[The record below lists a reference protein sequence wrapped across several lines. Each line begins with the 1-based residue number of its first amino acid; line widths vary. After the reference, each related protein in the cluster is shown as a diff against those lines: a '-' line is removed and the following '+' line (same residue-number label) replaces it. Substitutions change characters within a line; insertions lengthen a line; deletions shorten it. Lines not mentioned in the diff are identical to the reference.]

1 MNNFAELMLQEQTDT
16 LTLEEREFVEV
27 HKQIVSYGEM
37 TGRYFVEMCQKVK
50 QMRDGKL
57 YRAAGFETFGEYTET
72 ALNLKERQAYNYAK
86 AADDF
91 SEKYLQDHA
100 ALGITKLG
108 YLAKLTAGERE
119 EIEENIN
126 LSEASTRE
134 VDEAVK
140 AALRERDEA
149 QMQLDL
155 FAAEKENLQAQ
166 IDLLATEKENLQA
179 ELADREN
186 RKDGLQKAYDEKKAE
201 LAEAK
206 KQAEDLKAKK
216 SDLEQKLKEAKAAA
230 KEVKTV
236 PDEASKKL
244 AEEQKARA
252 DELEQKL
259 RETNAQLTAALE
271 QKKTIATDDL
281 LVFKVKF
288 GDIQRIGGE
297 MVKAIK
303 GMDEETSVKC
313 RKALNAVIDGWKEE
327 MGL

>member
-57 YRAAGFETFGEYTET
+57 YRAAGFESFGEYTET

-91 SEKYLQDHA
+91 SEKYLEDHA

-119 EIEENIN
+119 EIEESID
-126 LSEASTRE
+126 LSEASARE

-149 QMQLDL
+149 QKQLDI
-155 FAAEKENLQAQ
+155 FAEENETL
-166 IDLLATEKENLQA
+166 KA

-186 RKDGLQKAYDEKKAE
+186 GQGDLQKAYEEKKAE

-206 KQAEDLKAKK
+206 KQAEDLKTKK

-259 RETNAQLTAALE
+259 RETSAQLTAALE

-313 RKALNAVIDGWKEE
+313 KKALNAVIDGWKKE